1 MNFSFSNTVRVIP
14 DAVGNGSSTTLLV
27 NSGRIVYNAI
37 GIATIAIM
45 TNMIIVLFFMDTQYF
60 LLLT

>member
-1 MNFSFSNTVRVIP
+1 
-14 DAVGNGSSTTLLV
+14 LLV